1 MIDPVANVQIGTP
14 LKTWVRW
21 PVDNPG
27 PDRDDSKCFPI
38 SHMLGFLILEEN
50 EISDQPIVDFTVTI
64 PEGLESKCSVGG
76 ACAIQWYWYAEKNLQ
91 TYESCVDFVI
101 G

>member
-1 MIDPVANVQIGTP
+1 MLPY
-14 LKTWVRW
+14 
-21 PVDNPG
+21 
-27 PDRDDSKCFPI
+27 I
-38 SHMLGFLILEEN
+38 SYVSFLILGEN
-50 EISDQPIVDFTVTI
+50 EMSDRPIVDFTVTI